1 MTYKQIKYLIL
12 WTPTVTIGVWEY
24 LRHTVLLPYISME
37 LGNLLAPV
45 LVLLVTVTLLRKLFT
60 ILEETQEALHRER
73 LTKAGLEEREQLAR
87 ELHDGISQSLFLMSV
102 KLDKL
107 ERAESDEDLKQVSE
121 QIRSTVRRVYED
133 VRQSIANLQHP
144 PAAVNSSWQQTI
156 EAVIAEALNGS
167 GLKADLDWRIPDH
180 LLTSREKVEL
190 VAIVREALLN
200 ARKHAEADTVCISC
214 EPLGF
219 KGGFRCMVAD
229 DGKGTEMQRLHS
241 AGCFGIRMMESR
253 AAEMGWSFEVKTS
266 QNEAAAAGGTV
277 VTIVKRGD
285 EGADDG
291 REEREERY
299 VQSADR

>member
-12 WTPTVTIGVWEY
+12 WIPTVTIGLWEY

-37 LGNLLAPV
+37 LGNVLAPV

-107 ERAESDEDLKQVSE
+107 DRAESDEDLKRVSE

-156 EAVIAEALNGS
+156 EAVIAEALSGS

-180 LLTSREKVEL
+180 LLTIREKVEL
-190 VAIVREALLN
+190 VAIIREALLN
-200 ARKHAEADTVCISC
+200 ARKHAEADNVRIFC
-214 EPLGF
+214 EPAGSM
-219 KGGFRCMVAD
+219 GGFRCMVGD
-229 DGKGTEMQRLHS
+229 NGKGTEAHRLHS

-253 AAEMGWSFEVKTS
+253 AAEMGWSLTIDS
-266 QNEAAAAGGTV
+266 GLDQLTGGTV
-277 VTIVKRGD
+277 VTITKRG
-285 EGADDG
+285 ADAADG
-291 REEREERY
+291 
-299 VQSADR
+299 